1 MEDDQGIVEN
11 EKNQNKM
18 QMRRKSIQEERETVE
33 KVRDENEEEKR
44 TK

>member
-18 QMRRKSIQEERETVE
+18 QMRRKSFQEGNETVE
-33 KVRDENEEEKR
+33 KVRYKREEEKED
-44 TK
+44 